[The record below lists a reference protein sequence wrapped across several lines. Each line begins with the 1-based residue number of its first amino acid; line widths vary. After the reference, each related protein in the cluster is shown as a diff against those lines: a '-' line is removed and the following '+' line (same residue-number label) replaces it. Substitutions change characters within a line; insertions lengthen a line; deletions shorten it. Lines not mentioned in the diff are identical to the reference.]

1 MEGITTSDNPASQTR
16 PMEGITI
23 DGTARPTIEEFSE
36 ELISSGGLDD
46 SRHAPN
52 RTGIGNSS
60 PENAPDNGRDSQT
73 AGNSGDPPLGREN
86 GGKNWVE
93 SGGNRKNAKATRR
106 ADLPRTLGC
115 SSWKLKYPT

>member
-52 RTGIGNSS
+52 RPGIGSS
-60 PENAPDNGRDSQT
+60 TPENGPDKGRDSQI
-73 AGNSGDPPLGREN
+73 AGNSGDPPTGPREWREKMGRKR
-86 GGKNWVE
+86 GQSKNT
-93 SGGNRKNAKATRR
+93 KATRR